1 MRTLLTLLV
10 LTLPSIGRPAFAQDT
25 PPAGEQAFAAFARA
39 RAVVFGVEHSQRE
52 SPEARPEVWGVAVTL
67 RQGPRRFIAD
77 SLAFDMPRA
86 GLVDAVAREVE
97 RPSEENAKLTVELA
111 GRPSAIDGAW
121 GLADVALAI
130 RPGLDAV
137 AVRAGEATAVV
148 FPDAALAGAMLPTD
162 MVVAALREALGGRL
176 PPGIANEPGAWAR
189 YAESAVRDGEA
200 TVYRAPVTVLAQP
213 KDAFAPVL
221 VHRGGRAV
229 GLNELLTEDLGALT
243 QWADDMAGHLLRR
256 RHQGLEPYG
265 LLGTLDALTGEYT
278 APVDPPFNQALAAH
292 ALMRYGTS
300 VWAPQESAE
309 RARTAGVVL
318 LRQLALV
325 TPVRIGAMADLG
337 EEAPL
342 EPEPWGDVASASM
355 VIIAMG
361 ALEDGAFEQ
370 YPELSAM
377 RERCAEVVRGVVTLS
392 ITGSAVF
399 EEDTPVTAY
408 ALAARALVAL
418 GDSDI
423 ASLED
428 AEIGQAAAKAV
439 VQRIEPEVLV
449 PQMPWLLAALGEGEP
464 LTGADELRRMR
475 ELVWDH
481 QLEGPAV
488 EGDNR
493 DLAGGIVFTRGGV
506 PLPTWQTAR
515 AAVAM
520 GAMMLDDRLT
530 PANQRAAEFL
540 KMLKTL
546 RFLRQLT
553 VDDSLGHL
561 LNNPDLAAGGVRAAP
576 WDQRQPSVAT
586 SLTLMALCDTL
597 DAAYKP
603 R

>member
-1 MRTLLTLLV
+1 MRTLLAILLLFLSTSATITL
-10 LTLPSIGRPAFAQDT
+10 AQDA

-39 RAVVFGVEHSQRE
+39 RAVVFGVEHASGE
-52 SPEARPEVWGVAVTL
+52 SPEVWGAAVTL

-97 RPSEENAKLTVELA
+97 RPSDENAKLTVELA
-111 GRPSAIDGAW
+111 GRPSAIDGVR
-121 GLADVALAI
+121 GLADVAMAI

-148 FPDAALAGAMLPTD
+148 FHDAALAGAMLPTD
-162 MVVAALREALGGRL
+162 MVVAALHEAMGGRL
-176 PPGIANEPGAWAR
+176 PAGVADEPGAWGQ
-189 YAESAVRDGEA
+189 YADSAVRDGEA
-200 TVYRAPVTVLAQP
+200 IVYRAPVTVLAQP
-213 KDAFAPVL
+213 RDASAPVL
-221 VHRGGRAV
+221 VHRGGRV
-229 GLNELLTEDLGALT
+229 IGLSELLTDDLGALT
-243 QWADDMAGHLLRR
+243 QWADGLAQHLLRR
-256 RHQGLEPYG
+256 RHTGLEPYG
-265 LLGTLDALTGEYT
+265 LLGTLDALTGEHT

-300 VWAPQESAE
+300 AWAPVESAE

-325 TPVRIGAMADLG
+325 TPVRLGAMADLG
-337 EEAPL
+337 EQAPL

-355 VIIAMG
+355 VLIAMD

-377 RERCAEVVRGVVTLS
+377 RDRCAAVVRGAVSLS

-399 EEDTPVTAY
+399 DEQAPVTAH
-408 ALAARALVAL
+408 ALIARALVAL
-418 GDSDI
+418 GNSDI
-423 ASLED
+423 SSRDD
-428 AEIGQAAAKAV
+428 AEIGRAAARAV

-449 PQMPWLLAALGEGEP
+449 PQMPWLLGSLGDGEP
-464 LTGADELRRMR
+464 LAGADELRRMR
-475 ELVWDH
+475 ELVWEH

-493 DLAGGIVFTRGGV
+493 DLAGGVVFTRGGV

-520 GAMMLDDRLT
+520 GAMMLDERLT
-530 PANQRAAEFL
+530 PADRRAGEFL

-546 RFLRQLT
+546 RFLRQLA
-553 VDDSLGHL
+553 VDGSLGHM
-561 LNNPDLAAGGVRAAP
+561 LNNPDLAAGGVRAAL

-586 SLTLMALCDTL
+586 SLTLMAVCDTL
-597 DAAYKP
+597 DAAYLP